1 MKVYTYSEAR
11 RWFARV
17 LDEASEG
24 GEIRIKRRDGTEFTL
39 RPVSGTSSPLD
50 VPGVDA
56 DLRREDIMGAIRE
69 SRERGPD
76 RESVEN

>member
-17 LDEASEG
+17 LDEAREG
-24 GEIRIKRRDGTEFTL
+24 GEIRIRRRDGSEFSL
-39 RPVSGTSSPLD
+39 RPVGRAESPLD

-56 DLRREDIMGAIRE
+56 GVSLADIVGAIRE
-69 SRERGPD
+69 GRERD
-76 RESVEN
+76 RDLGSA